1 MKITDIKPAVK
12 TPGRWNIFVDGKYS
26 FSLLESQLLEGSV
39 RIGHELSADELDNLK
54 NDSTFGKA
62 YARALELIMRRL
74 RSEKELYDYARRK
87 EWSDDI
93 RDRVIE
99 KLRIKGYIDDV
110 KFAEAWVRSR
120 VATKPSSRR
129 KLELELRQKG
139 VVSAIIESALQS
151 DDSDHDELDAL
162 RRIVTKRRS
171 RYSDPQKFMAYLA
184 RQGFSYDAIKHV
196 LSEEDSE
203 S

>member
-139 VVSAIIESALQS
+139 VVPAIIESALQS